1 MGKDFKLYILY
12 GIIFLILIAK
22 VIFVDKQPITKT
34 NVYTESNDI
43 VNDTIKNYTT
53 DTIHKTKDTIDTIKL
68 TGKDIIKINSH
79 IKKKIRYE
87 IVLNNSYGKENKRTN
102 SKRSS

>member
-1 MGKDFKLYILY
+1 MGKEIKLYILY

-53 DTIHKTKDTIDTIKL
+53 DTIHKTKDTIKL
-68 TGKDIIKINSH
+68 TGEDLIKLNSYR
-79 IKKKIRYE
+79 KKKIRYE
-87 IVLNNSYGKENKRTN
+87 LTFNNSYGEKNKRTN